1 MSEALRKDISS
12 PFEELQREG
21 NIAMKI
27 GRVDYVMGYYDS
39 LGLKFE
45 GHLWTRTLKCLEIYC
60 KTHGLD
66 TTNEDRYEFVRII
79 ANMPV
84 EDIPL
89 IRNAGTKIQ
98 REIHKVQTACRKYLH
113 NVLKEKVAAVV
124 AVVNVL
130 EDGSIDGYLTLPQ
143 IAKKWGV
150 TDNYLR
156 VMIHRE
162 KLKPAFKIG
171 TDWYFR
177 SDAQKPIVKKGRPK
191 KNG

>member
-1 MSEALRKDISS
+1 MVMTDIIK
-12 PFEELQREG
+12 PFEVLGAELRRES

-27 GRVDYVMGYYDS
+27 GKVDYVMGYYDS

-45 GHLWTRTLKCLEIYC
+45 EHLWTRTLKCLEIYC

-98 REIHKVQTACRKYLH
+98 REIHKAQTACRKYLH
-113 NVLKEKVAAVV
+113 NVLKEKVV

-150 TDNYLR
+150 TDNHLR

-171 TDWYFR
+171 TDWYFKN
-177 SDAQKPIVKKGRPK
+177 DAQKPIVKKGRPK
-191 KNG
+191 KHEA

>member
-1 MSEALRKDISS
+1 MSEVLRKDILS

-27 GRVDYVMGYYDS
+27 GKVDYVMGYYDS

-45 GHLWTRTLKCLEIYC
+45 EHLWARTLKCLEIYC

-98 REIHKVQTACRKYLH
+98 REIHKVQTACRKYLY
-113 NVLKEKVAAVV
+113 NVLKERVV

-177 SDAQKPIVKKGRPK
+177 NDAQKPIVKKGRPK

>member
-1 MSEALRKDISS
+1 MDILEAIDM
-12 PFEELQREG
+12 ELQREG

-39 LGLKFE
+39 IPLLGLKFE
-45 GHLWTRTLKCLEIYC
+45 ERLWAQTLKCLEIYC

-98 REIHKVQTACRKYLH
+98 REIHKVQIACRKYLH
-113 NVLKEKVAAVV
+113 NVLKERVV

-130 EDGSIDGYLTLPQ
+130 EDGSIDGYLTLPE

-156 VMIHRE
+156 VMINRG
-162 KLKPAFKIG
+162 KVKPAFKIG
-171 TDWYFR
+171 TDWYFK
-177 SDAQKPIVKKGRPK
+177 SNAQKPIVKKGRPK